1 MSVEPCLQLHRPA
14 ANQERPVNLP
24 AAASAAKEALLI
36 AARQASAMC
45 AVSLA
50 TWWRWDAA
58 GRMPAGVKIGG
69 TKRWRADELRSWIS
83 SGCPDRAHWNVMQG
97 RGQGR

>member
-1 MSVEPCLQLHRPA
+1 MPAEILTIRRPVVTQQQAQLDSPPQQPA
-14 ANQERPVNLP
+14 AP
-24 AAASAAKEALLI
+24 LLVC
-36 AARQASAMC
+36 ARQAAALC

-69 TKRWRADELRSWIS
+69 AKRWRADELRSWIS
-83 SGCPDRAHWNVMQG
+83 SGCPDRARWSAMQG
-97 RGQGR
+97 RGPKG